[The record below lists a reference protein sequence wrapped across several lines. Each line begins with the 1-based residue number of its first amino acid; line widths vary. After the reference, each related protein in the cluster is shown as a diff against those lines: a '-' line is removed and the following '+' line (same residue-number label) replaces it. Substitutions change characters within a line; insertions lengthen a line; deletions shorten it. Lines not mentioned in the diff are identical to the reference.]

1 MNYSKEELLK
11 LEKFD
16 LSLEKEYYDLAKKYK
31 VLTEFKRIYE
41 RYKKQ
46 ALKYG
51 NTIYFGEDAP
61 IKEMVSGEYHLGEN
75 GELLNYRG
83 NKVCY
88 QLVQPVEIYQNIIN
102 GLEFVKCAFKHY
114 DRWKYFV
121 VNRETLSHNGKIV
134 SLANK
139 GLDVTSNNSSLLVKY
154 LSDMLHLNSDKI
166 PIKKSVSKL
175 GWIDDFNFI
184 PYNEEITYDGDDNF
198 RNAFE
203 AIKSKGSYER
213 WLKEMHYVRENLVA
227 RLTMAAS
234 FGSVLLK
241 ILGKKPLVV
250 MIWGTTGDGKT
261 VAGMVAMSIWGNPT
275 EGCLQYS
282 LNNTDNFNYRIA
294 DFFNNLPVFFD
305 ELQTY
310 KGNTSKLIMNLTE
323 GIDRGKAKVDGGIE
337 VSKKWQNIF
346 ILTGEQTASNYNSDG
361 GALNRLI
368 EINSN
373 GKIIKFGSQTA
384 NCVKKNYGFAGK
396 EYIEYL
402 QTIPEERIEQI
413 YNERLKSLLE
423 IKDTE
428 EKQAQNMAILLTADD
443 LALECIFKDETKIEA
458 EDVKEYMFSKEEID
472 VSERA
477 YDVIIDECEINKNK
491 FGFVSS
497 VNNMNSSSYTEFW
510 GLMNEYEIT
519 IIKQALDN
527 LLAKNGYSSKKILKD
542 WANKGYIEVYSDGRK
557 DKHTSILGR
566 KARYVTIKLKKE

>member
-1 MNYSKEELLK
+1 MKQLSKEELLN
-11 LEKFD
+11 LEEFD
-16 LSLEKEYYDLAKKYK
+16 LSLEKKYFDLAKEYK
-31 VLTEFKRIYE
+31 ILTEFKKKYE
-41 RYKKQ
+41 KYKRQ
-46 ALKYG
+46 VLMNG
-51 NTIYFGEDAP
+51 HTIYFGENAP
-61 IKEMVSGEYHLGEN
+61 IKELSSGEYHLGDKDEI
-75 GELLNYRG
+75 LNYYN

-88 QLVQPVEIYQNIIN
+88 QLVEPVEIYQNILN
-102 GLEFVKCAFKHY
+102 GSEYVKCAFKHY
-114 DRWKYFV
+114 NKWKYFV
-121 VNRETLSHNGKIV
+121 VSREVLSHNGKIV
-134 SLANK
+134 TLAQK

-154 LSDMLHLNSDKI
+154 LSDMLHLNSNQI

-175 GWIDDFNFI
+175 GWLDNKFI
-184 PYNEEITYDGDDNF
+184 PYDEDISYDGDDNF
-198 RNAFE
+198 RTAFE
-203 AIKSKGSYER
+203 SVKCVGDYDR

-234 FGSVLLK
+234 FGSVILK
-241 ILGKKPLVV
+241 LLGKKPMVL

-282 LNNTDNFNYRIA
+282 LNNTDNFNYRLA

-310 KGNTSKLIMNLTE
+310 KGNVSKMIMNLTE

-337 VSKKWQNIF
+337 ISKRWQNIF

-384 NCVKKNYGFAGK
+384 NCVKKNYGWAGK
-396 EYIEYL
+396 EFVNYIKK
-402 QTIPEERIEQI
+402 IPEERIEQI
-413 YNERLKSLLE
+413 YNERLKELLE
-423 IKDTE
+423 IIDTE

-443 LALECIFKDETKIEA
+443 LARECIFKDEEKIDSNE
-458 EDVKEYMFSKEEID
+458 VKNFMFSKQEID

-491 FGFVSS
+491 FCFVSS
-497 VNNMNSSSYTEFW
+497 VEKNNTGTTTYSEFW
-510 GLMNEYEIT
+510 GLMNEYEIV
-519 IIKQALDN
+519 IIKQALEN
-527 LLAKNGYSSKKILKD
+527 LLQKNGYSSC
-542 WANKGYIEVYSDGRK
+542 
-557 DKHTSILGR
+557 TSIIFF
-566 KARYVTIKLKKE
+566 Y